1 MRIINCSIDEKKL
14 KDLKLTIKGSQLSS
28 TVTDDM
34 TLEEIKK
41 SSKSKNIIVLDLN
54 VHVDNLLDVLN
65 LKSPYKR

>member
-41 SSKSKNIIVLDLN
+41 FSKSKNIIVLDLN

>member
-28 TVTDDM
+28 TITDDM